1 MFLPQLSKNPKKIPY
16 QKLYSGM
23 ILILPHG
30 ELAPTEFDPV
40 NSISSSPVTTLNG
53 LKYKK

>member
-1 MFLPQLSKNPKKIPY
+1 
-16 QKLYSGM
+16 M

-40 NSISSSPVTTLNG
+40 NSISSLPVTTLNG
-53 LKYKK
+53 LKNKK